1 MGRKRLLTGLTV
13 KDGFMRH
20 PFDIEH
26 NVHTSGLVRGPH
38 LAIGHPHDKHTTA
51 YYGIAPSVLE
61 ELCALWRRTSLVAP
75 PEDYSF
81 IDIGAGMGRGLL
93 IAARMP
99 FREVIGVE
107 LHPTLAEIAQKNID
121 KWLSTGRARCPMK
134 IVCQDVTEYEF
145 PANPCVAYMFNPF
158 GEPVIKKLVRHL
170 ESQFAGRPGQLDLLY
185 ANDEYQDVLTENS
198 KWARLWR
205 GLIPLSAEDEAAD
218 MAILNHQPEG
228 EYAWS
233 TEEPCSIFRW
243 AGSNRVG
250 PSRTGPNRTAHG

>member
-38 LAIGHPHDKHTTA
+38 LDIGHPHDKHTTA

-61 ELCALWRRTSLVAP
+61 KLCALWRGTTLVAP

-81 IDIGAGMGRGLL
+81 VDIGAGMGRGLL

-107 LHPTLAEIAQKNID
+107 LHPALADIARKNIE
-121 KWLSTGRARCPMK
+121 KWLKTRRARCPMK
-134 IVCQDVTEYEF
+134 IVCQDVTEFEF
-145 PANPCVAYMFNPF
+145 PSNPCVAYMFNPF
-158 GEPVIKKLVRHL
+158 GEPVLKTLIRHL
-170 ESQFAGRPGQLDLLY
+170 EAEFANRPGQLDLIY
-185 ANDEYQDVLTENS
+185 ANDECEELIATNPR
-198 KWARLWR
+198 WTRLWR
-205 GLIPLSAEDEAAD
+205 GRVPLSAEDEEAD
-218 MAILNHQPEG
+218 KAILNHQPEG

-233 TEEPCSIFRW
+233 TEEPCSIFRYIGGIRRR
-243 AGSNRVG
+243 AE
-250 PSRTGPNRTAHG
+250 